1 MEQLTYPGV
10 ELKRHPKATSEIA
23 SQGCADRWTGYESD
37 QEIAGEIIRI
47 YSIMTGQLSVPSGEW
62 KWIFNNTHAEYRS
75 ALEAADH
82 TSLVSMLQNFFR
94 SDLSFGLVSHS
105 TFKALKDRGEEALL
119 EFANSMLLDVDTW
132 LEFCDSSPIEALEIP
147 QVGNPYGVV
156 IEGTLVVPDACRHYY
171 HAHKLKG
178 LMAHCS
184 SRPTI
189 LEIGGGYGGV
199 FWRLWSNLQGSDQ
212 FCYINCDLEESLF
225 LFYYFIMTGAASS
238 QYRNV
243 APPKVKWAID
253 GQVTNED
260 AAKYDVI
267 LVPAN
272 RHSAL
277 DCNLD
282 IVYNA
287 NSLSEMARDDVDR
300 YFQTI
305 NRIRPRFIL
314 HQNSNFF
321 PWSESSRG
329 HIEVLSRDF
338 PVDHKSYEEVCRAVS
353 PWMGANGR
361 YREYLYIRKDILKK

>member
-1 MEQLTYPGV
+1 MEQLTYPSV
-10 ELKRHPKATSEIA
+10 ELKQHPKATCEMA
-23 SQGCADRWTGYESD
+23 SQGCADRWTSYETD
-37 QEIAGEIIRI
+37 REIAGEIIRI
-47 YSIMTGQLSVPSGEW
+47 YSSITSQLSVPSGTW

-75 ALEAADH
+75 ALEAADQ

-94 SDLSFGLVSHS
+94 HELSFGLVSHS
-105 TFKALKDRGEEALL
+105 RFKALKDRSEEAFL
-119 EFANSMLLDVDTW
+119 ELANSILLDVDTW
-132 LEFCDSSPIEALEIP
+132 LEFCDSPPIRALEIP
-147 QVGNPYGVV
+147 QVGNPYGIV
-156 IEGTLVVPDACRHYY
+156 IEDTFVVPDACRHYY
-171 HAHKLKG
+171 DAHKLIR

-184 SRPTI
+184 SKPTM

-199 FWRLWSNLQGSDQ
+199 FWRLWSDLQGSDK

-225 LFYYFIMTGAASS
+225 LFYYFIMTCAASS
-238 QYRNV
+238 QYRDV

-253 GQVTNED
+253 GHITNED
-260 AAKYDVI
+260 TGKYDVI

-287 NSLSEMARDDVDR
+287 HSLSELARDDVDS

-305 NRIRPRFIL
+305 NRIRPKFMF
-314 HQNSNFF
+314 HVNSNFF
-321 PWSESSRG
+321 PWSESSLG

-338 PVDHKSYEEVCRAVS
+338 PIDHESYEEVCRAVS
-353 PWMGANGR
+353 PWMGASGR
-361 YREYLYIRKDILKK
+361 YREYLYIREDI